1 MVLDVEGNLPAFGDQ
16 ILETCYTPANI
27 FEEEIHS
34 MYSAWL
40 PGDVRVSFL
49 NDVAGLL
56 TVAGTVRDDLC
67 DVLRTQAFNGFSEDI
82 SNVEAS
88 LLLSSGVHSAKK
100 VNRVQGL

>member
-1 MVLDVEGNLPAFGDQ
+1 
-16 ILETCYTPANI
+16 
-27 FEEEIHS
+27 
-34 MYSAWL
+34 
-40 PGDVRVSFL
+40 
-49 NDVAGLL
+49 
-56 TVAGTVRDDLC
+56 LC